1 MWLLWKAGDAV
12 DNWEKFVLEIFED
25 NAFEREVF
33 WKLQGVFARYDSQKS
48 VEKLIAML
56 QKQYVSIDVETMLVE
71 HGKEEIIDFLNR
83 LILSKLNYNMR
94 YNVSADLIT
103 AEELEEFMTL
113 AEQTNKVSKENLS
126 KNAEILTTQS
136 YLNMCRVVYDATSN
150 WKYPCDISTAYLFCE
165 ARLFDFNHEYDF
177 GILGIDWDSPEQF
190 ADRFNNSY
198 HREELEFGGLQL
210 YIRDENSKIR
220 EKVYAMPTKY
230 KQWTGYTCCYSYDIM
245 AICQVIKMYNA
256 LRKKNYPIYF
266 LDYEKA
272 YKMVKE
278 SL

>member
-126 KNAEILTTQS
+126 KNAEILTTQIGRAS
-136 YLNMCRVVYDATSN
+136 VGKECRSR
-150 WKYPCDISTAYLFCE
+150 W
-165 ARLFDFNHEYDF
+165 
-177 GILGIDWDSPEQF
+177 SP
-190 ADRFNNSY
+190 Y
-198 HREELEFGGLQL
+198 H
-210 YIRDENSKIR
+210 
-220 EKVYAMPTKY
+220 
-230 KQWTGYTCCYSYDIM
+230 
-245 AICQVIKMYNA
+245 
-256 LRKKNYPIYF
+256 
-266 LDYEKA
+266 
-272 YKMVKE
+272 
-278 SL
+278 